1 MKLSEEIQ
9 EEIIDDAEFQS
20 DLEKAMETEVSF
32 RKDLTVLNNFIT
44 EKQFGIKVTKSLSV
58 PVNNSESLVK
68 LPKFEVKKFDGDA
81 TEWQSFI
88 ESFNAAIDKNSS
100 LSDIQK
106 MNYLL
111 SFVIDEAAAT
121 VKGLQLSNAN
131 YPIAMKLLTERFGDP
146 QVLISAH
153 MSKLLSLEKIQSIY
167 DIKGLRRVYDEV
179 ETQVRSLNCLGLE
192 AANYGPMYIPVLF
205 GKLPD
210 ELKLIISRQSGK
222 NVWDIKI
229 ILNAFKTELEA
240 REKISP
246 SSECSENFD
255 SPYSGSALFTSSG
268 REHEK
273 YNKQNGSEKFR
284 KQEYRFDKRDNSQKQ
299 NEEFSCIFC
308 GRKHRSKNCEIITK
322 PETRKDI
329 LFKDRRCFICM
340 KKGHISANCRND
352 MKCFKCKGRHHVA
365 ICTSKPSPTRRDSN
379 PDNRSNDRD
388 NSHANVVSNAL
399 LNVNKIDSILLQTA
413 RAKVCSTDEKEC
425 QNLRLLFDSGS
436 QLSYISPRARNKLKL
451 KTLGTKDMSLKTFGN
466 MKDKKVFDR
475 VNFAVKQ
482 MVILI
487 FTNAFVSDICYP
499 QVINIAQ
506 ENYSHLRNLK
516 LADSNPENLPMD
528 IDILIGAQ
536 DYWNFI
542 EQKTVRGTNGPTA
555 LASKLGYILSGPVES
570 KLVKSVKSTSSN
582 NNIVSTHFLKV
593 EAEILEKTFVTHN
606 DIKSCF
612 ETDSFWKNQVDDDEI
627 LEKFKRDTIFENDHY
642 EVKLPFKEIHDDI
655 GDNYVTSKCRL
666 KSLMNKFKNN
676 DELLIE
682 YDRIIHEQKNLEI
695 IEHAGDY
702 KVNGT
707 HYLPHRPVI
716 REDKESTK
724 VRMVFDASAKS

>member
-1 MKLSEEIQ
+1 M
-9 EEIIDDAEFQS
+9 
-20 DLEKAMETEVSF
+20 
-32 RKDLTVLNNFIT
+32 
-44 EKQFGIKVTKSLSV
+44 
-58 PVNNSESLVK
+58 
-68 LPKFEVKKFDGDA
+68 
-81 TEWQSFI
+81 
-88 ESFNAAIDKNSS
+88 
-100 LSDIQK
+100 
-106 MNYLL
+106 
-111 SFVIDEAAAT
+111 
-121 VKGLQLSNAN
+121 
-131 YPIAMKLLTERFGDP
+131 
-146 QVLISAH
+146 
-153 MSKLLSLEKIQSIY
+153 
-167 DIKGLRRVYDEV
+167 
-179 ETQVRSLNCLGLE
+179 
-192 AANYGPMYIPVLF
+192 
-205 GKLPD
+205 
-210 ELKLIISRQSGK
+210 
-222 NVWDIKI
+222 
-229 ILNAFKTELEA
+229 
-240 REKISP
+240 
-246 SSECSENFD
+246 
-255 SPYSGSALFTSSG
+255 
-268 REHEK
+268 
-273 YNKQNGSEKFR
+273 
-284 KQEYRFDKRDNSQKQ
+284 
-299 NEEFSCIFC
+299 
-308 GRKHRSKNCEIITK
+308 
-322 PETRKDI
+322 
-329 LFKDRRCFICM
+329 
-340 KKGHISANCRND
+340 
-352 MKCFKCKGRHHVA
+352 
-365 ICTSKPSPTRRDSN
+365 
-379 PDNRSNDRD
+379 
-388 NSHANVVSNAL
+388 
-399 LNVNKIDSILLQTA
+399 NVNKIDSILLQTA

-451 KTLGTKDMSLKTFGN
+451 KTLGTKDVSLKTFGN

-475 VNFAVKQ
+475 VNFAVKSRDGNLNIY
-482 MVILI
+482 V
-487 FTNAFVSDICYP
+487 NAFVSDICYP
-499 QVINIAQ
+499 IEEQVINIAQ

-724 VRMVFDASAKS
+724 VRMVFDASAKSRKNGPSLNDVLETGPSLTPLLFDVLLRYRGFNDVVIADIEKAFLQIHLSPEHRDYVRFLWFLLSATLIEHAERYRNVDPEFVEKLLNSLHVDDLTSGANSVEEAFEFYEKSKERLSDKIDKIR